1 MLEKSV
7 KDEEEQKKTKDN
19 KRNDKYIEWNT

>member
-7 KDEEEQKKTKDN
+7 KDEEEQKNKRDN
-19 KRNDKYIEWNT
+19 KRNENYIERKM